1 MQLLRKVSPVY
12 FPQPEKSTVL
22 HLGLKKLEPGEWLI
36 VDEDFG
42 QFHANKLHVR
52 NIHGDKV
59 YAALPGSEPA
69 QQELQQLV
77 LGHLTNEHS
86 NTYEISGS
94 NIKHKAR
101 ALNWS
106 LGDESLWQTSLW
118 VQEDI
123 CLMELRDGEYCLT
136 AASVCAPSNWPLEQ
150 KIGRSLDDI
159 HGPVPGYGQQLSRRV
174 NRLFANLRP
183 DRPLFRFNWSVQ
195 QYPELFWRKD
205 LDKQPAQL
213 DLNKGW
219 EKGFGQGANAL
230 FWRVERQTLR
240 RLPQSGAIVF
250 TIRIFIH
257 SFAALELT
265 SGFTTNLGQLI
276 GALPIAEKKYKGLL
290 DLENLAVKNE

>member
-1 MQLLRKVSPVY
+1 M
-12 FPQPEKSTVL
+12 
-22 HLGLKKLEPGEWLI
+22 
-36 VDEDFG
+36 
-42 QFHANKLHVR
+42 
-52 NIHGDKV
+52 
-59 YAALPGSEPA
+59 
-69 QQELQQLV
+69 
-77 LGHLTNEHS
+77 
-86 NTYEISGS
+86 
-94 NIKHKAR
+94 
-101 ALNWS
+101 
-106 LGDESLWQTSLW
+106 
-118 VQEDI
+118 
-123 CLMELRDGEYCLT
+123 
-136 AASVCAPSNWPLEQ
+136 
-150 KIGRSLDDI
+150 
-159 HGPVPGYGQQLSRRV
+159 
-174 NRLFANLRP
+174 
-183 DRPLFRFNWSVQ
+183 RFNWSVQ

-219 EKGFGQGANAL
+219 EKGFGQGPNAL